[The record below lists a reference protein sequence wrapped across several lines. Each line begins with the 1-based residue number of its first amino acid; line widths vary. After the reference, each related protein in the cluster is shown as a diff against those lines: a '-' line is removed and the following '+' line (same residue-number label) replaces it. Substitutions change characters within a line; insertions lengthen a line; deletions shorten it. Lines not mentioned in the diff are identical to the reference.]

1 LLRFIQ
7 GSSAF
12 INSHKKKLI
21 MKKYLKMLAFA
32 TVAIGFVSCSDDD
45 DDSNPPSTVTF
56 ASTING
62 ASEVPANASTATGT
76 ATGTYNTNTNILT
89 VNVTYSG
96 VTATAAHIHEG
107 AIGVSGPPIFTF
119 PSLTSPMS
127 LTTVALTTAQETAL
141 MNNNYYINIHS
152 AAFPDGEIRGQL
164 IKQ

>member
-1 LLRFIQ
+1 
-7 GSSAF
+7 
-12 INSHKKKLI
+12 

-32 TVAIGFVSCSDDD
+32 AVVTGAISCSDDD

-56 ASTING
+56 TSTLNG
-62 ASEVPANASTATGT
+62 AAEVPATPSTGTGT

-107 AIGVSGPPIFTF
+107 SIGVSGGVVFGFT
-119 PSLTSPMS
+119 SLTSPMS
-127 LTTVALTTAQETAL
+127 LTTVALSAAQETAL
-141 MNNNYYINIHS
+141 MNNQFYINIHS
-152 AAFPDGEIRGQL
+152 ATYPNGEIRGQL